1 MVSLIK
7 GFDVSHHQDP
17 AQVPWGELK
26 RQGFEWC
33 YIRAAYGCKPDRRF
47 QEHVEQARRHGILWG
62 PYLYLRDTWDDG
74 NTPEEQIGWFA
85 ARIGAMSSTPPDL
98 FPCLDVEE
106 EEPSRQYLIEAG
118 KGGEYL
124 EAEIGKCVLYTSAVY
139 RVVNK
144 IPWTHGPLWVADYD
158 GEIYGFGGTRPGWSN
173 RTQPDAHQHTAK
185 GLPEFSPLDLNVA
198 HDLDAFRIQ
207 PAEPEPAP
215 GDRVP
220 ELVNRLG
227 CRLELLESLPVGS
240 RGSTIGVVLDLA
252 QSLADVVA
260 SEEPRR
266 E

>member
-1 MVSLIK
+1 MSNPVK

-17 AQVPWGELK
+17 AQVPWAELK

-47 QEHVEQARRHGILWG
+47 QEHVAQARRHGILWG
-62 PYLYLRDTWDDG
+62 PYLYLRDTGGHAD
-74 NTPEEQIGWFA
+74 TPTEQIAQFADQIFGWD
-85 ARIGAMSSTPPDL
+85 PDL

-124 EAEIGKCVLYTSAVY
+124 EAEFGQCVLYTGAVY

-144 IPWTHGPLWVADYD
+144 LQWNHGPLWVADYD
-158 GEIYGFGGTRPGWSN
+158 GEIYGFGFTRPGWSN
-173 RTQPDAHQHTAK
+173 WTRPNAHQHTCK
-185 GLPEFSPLDLNVA
+185 GEVAGYGPLDLNVA

-207 PAEPEPAP
+207 PAVAEPAP

-220 ELVNRLG
+220 ELVLRLRRHLDHLE
-227 CRLELLESLPVGS
+227 RLPAGRE
-240 RGSTIGVVLDLA
+240 RGLVADAVLDAADQLV
-252 QSLADVVA
+252 DVVQLDDQL
-260 SEEPRR
+260 
-266 E
+266 